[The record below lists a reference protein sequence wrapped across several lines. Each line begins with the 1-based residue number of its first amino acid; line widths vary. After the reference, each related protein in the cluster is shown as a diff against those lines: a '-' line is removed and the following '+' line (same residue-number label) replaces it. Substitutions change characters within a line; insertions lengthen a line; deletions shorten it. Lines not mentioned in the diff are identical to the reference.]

1 MLENSNSSNKIEKY
15 KKTVI
20 NIEIYLFAFYAFFKV
35 IFQNFAI
42 TICIPE
48 KKKKKTKTP
57 ESYIAM
63 VSMHFPQSFFP
74 FIIYSKQIFF
84 KDTFMY
90 ECMCL
95 EYEI

>member
-48 KKKKKTKTP
+48 KKKKKEKN
-57 ESYIAM
+57 
-63 VSMHFPQSFFP
+63 
-74 FIIYSKQIFF
+74 
-84 KDTFMY
+84 
-90 ECMCL
+90 
-95 EYEI
+95 